1 LKITDISELNNPFV
15 IFEDRPVSDEGI
27 VLFDQKYLRPDK
39 KIKINPCIL
48 FPWLKQAEEI
58 ERKTLKIEVVYR
70 NDLIMCRYLH
80 LNKLYPIE
88 YSKIAL

>member
-1 LKITDISELNNPFV
+1 MIQF
-15 IFEDRPVSDEGI
+15 DE
-27 VLFDQKYLRPDK
+27 KYLVPDR
-39 KIKINPCIL
+39 KIKINPCVL
-48 FPWLKQAEEI
+48 FPWLKQPQEI
-58 ERKTLKIEVVYR
+58 EKKTLKIEVVFN